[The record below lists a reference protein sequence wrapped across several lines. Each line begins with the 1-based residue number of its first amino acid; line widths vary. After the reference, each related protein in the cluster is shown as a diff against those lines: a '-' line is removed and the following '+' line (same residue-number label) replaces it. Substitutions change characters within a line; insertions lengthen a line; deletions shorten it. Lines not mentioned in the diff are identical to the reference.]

1 MTYGNDFNR
10 LFDKLFNSEPS
21 YFTSTYRLVPISK
34 EKDYIEDEEYEINYT
49 KDGAYLHFE
58 VPGFNKENLEITIEG
73 NELVLEGIRKYKL
86 NGSEKEKK
94 IDKRVK
100 LNNNYDPTSME
111 ATVLD
116 GLLTVYIPSYN
127 KVTEKKKNRININ

>member
-1 MTYGNDFNR
+1 MVYSNDFNK
-10 LFDKLFNSEPS
+10 LFDRLFNSEPS
-21 YFTSTYRLVPISK
+21 YFTSTYRLVPINK
-34 EKDYIEDEEYEINYT
+34 EKDFINEEEYEINYT

-58 VPGFNKENLEITIEG
+58 VPGFNKDTLEITIEG
-73 NELVLEGIRKYKL
+73 NELVLEGSRKYKL
-86 NGSEKEKK
+86 NGAEKEKK

-116 GLLTVYIPSYN
+116 GILTVYIPSYN
-127 KVTEKKKNRININ
+127 KQSEKKKNKININ

>member
-21 YFTSTYRLVPISK
+21 YFTSTYRLVPINK

-73 NELVLEGIRKYKL
+73 NELVLEGKRKYKL
-86 NGSEKEKK
+86 NGTEKEKK
-94 IDKRVK
+94 VDKRVK

-116 GLLTVYIPSYN
+116 GILTVYIPSYN
-127 KVTEKKKNRININ
+127 KVSEKKKNRININ

>member
-1 MTYGNDFNR
+1 MVYSNDFNK
-10 LFDKLFNSEPS
+10 LFDRLFNSEPS
-21 YFTSTYRLVPISK
+21 YFTSTYKLVPINK
-34 EKDYIEDEEYEINYT
+34 EKDFIDEEEYEINYT

-58 VPGFNKENLEITIEG
+58 VPGFNKDTLEITIEG
-73 NELVLEGIRKYKL
+73 NELVLEGSRKYKL
-86 NGSEKEKK
+86 NGMEKEKK

-127 KVTEKKKNRININ
+127 KLSEKKKNKININ